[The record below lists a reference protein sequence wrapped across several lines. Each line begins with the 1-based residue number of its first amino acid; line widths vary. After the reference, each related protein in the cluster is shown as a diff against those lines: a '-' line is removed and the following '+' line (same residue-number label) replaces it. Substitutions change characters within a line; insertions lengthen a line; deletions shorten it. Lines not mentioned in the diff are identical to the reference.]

1 MEWHC
6 RFNSFWRASLSL
18 RNNGALFFNGLGA
31 QFKRINLYWLE
42 RIWKFYIYCRMRQG
56 ATVVLFRRQ
65 ALRLQQ
71 RRKNFFKGLEQ
82 TNLALSL
89 IACTRFAFESTCIV
103 LREFAK
109 FPVCSRIGK
118 GKPCS
123 PFHCNKNN
131 KVKQQKQRQSQES
144 KKTKEK
150 NLIGE
155 AVNNVNN

>member
-89 IACTRFAFESTCIV
+89 IACTRFAFESTCHV
-103 LREFAK
+103 LREFRNFQYAA
-109 FPVCSRIGK
+109 REGK
-118 GKPCS
+118 ENRVVHSTATKTTKLS
-123 PFHCNKNN
+123 NKNSDN
-131 KVKQQKQRQSQES
+131 HKKARKPK
-144 KKTKEK
+144 KKTW
-150 NLIGE
+150 
-155 AVNNVNN
+155 